1 MILEKEIFKAGKI
14 NKTHGVNGELNCAI
28 DADTIDRAEYMVLD
42 MDGIFVPF
50 FISNIRVKSSN
61 SVLLTLEDIE
71 TETDARNLVGK
82 DIYLP
87 IHLMSDEDMLSYE
100 YFVGFT
106 VVNGDEKLGEI
117 SFVDDQTVNILFG
130 ITAED
135 GDILLPA
142 VEDFIMEVDNEN
154 KILFGVCAGLAKYF
168 NTDVWFIRCI
178 AISLAVIH
186 PCVWILYL
194 FVWLFTPIEESEYKY
209 RNTTVVETIENLFEI
224 KLIQS
229 SYIGKMIYVKSE
241 ESLYLMTSNDY
252 KNDIKR
258 CWKKVGKIETKDV
271 NFNTPIFVYLKGQNG
286 EFLECICNGVVT
298 DSDNNI
304 WIKTGDGL
312 HHIDYLSS
320 ESKNYV
326 LEKLK
331 QD

>member
-61 SVLLTLEDIE
+61 SVLLTLDDIE

-106 VVNGDEKLGEI
+106 VVNADEKLGEI

-130 ITAED
+130 ISAED

-154 KILFGVCAGLAKYF
+154 KILYTNYPNEL
-168 NTDVWFIRCI
+168 
-178 AISLAVIH
+178 
-186 PCVWILYL
+186 
-194 FVWLFTPIEESEYKY
+194 
-209 RNTTVVETIENLFEI
+209 VELN
-224 KLIQS
+224 
-229 SYIGKMIYVKSE
+229 
-241 ESLYLMTSNDY
+241 
-252 KNDIKR
+252 KN
-258 CWKKVGKIETKDV
+258 
-271 NFNTPIFVYLKGQNG
+271 
-286 EFLECICNGVVT
+286 
-298 DSDNNI
+298 S
-304 WIKTGDGL
+304 
-312 HHIDYLSS
+312 
-320 ESKNYV
+320 
-326 LEKLK
+326 
-331 QD
+331 

>member
-50 FISNIRVKSSN
+50 FILNIRVKSSN

-106 VVNGDEKLGEI
+106 VVNADEKLGEI

-130 ITAED
+130 ISAED

-154 KILFGVCAGLAKYF
+154 KILYTNYPNEL
-168 NTDVWFIRCI
+168 
-178 AISLAVIH
+178 
-186 PCVWILYL
+186 
-194 FVWLFTPIEESEYKY
+194 
-209 RNTTVVETIENLFEI
+209 VELN
-224 KLIQS
+224 
-229 SYIGKMIYVKSE
+229 
-241 ESLYLMTSNDY
+241 
-252 KNDIKR
+252 KN
-258 CWKKVGKIETKDV
+258 
-271 NFNTPIFVYLKGQNG
+271 
-286 EFLECICNGVVT
+286 
-298 DSDNNI
+298 S
-304 WIKTGDGL
+304 
-312 HHIDYLSS
+312 
-320 ESKNYV
+320 
-326 LEKLK
+326 
-331 QD
+331 

>member
-61 SVLLTLEDIE
+61 AVLLTLEDIE

-106 VVNGDEKLGEI
+106 VVNAEEKLGEI

-130 ITAED
+130 ISAED

-154 KILFGVCAGLAKYF
+154 KILYTNYPNEL
-168 NTDVWFIRCI
+168 
-178 AISLAVIH
+178 
-186 PCVWILYL
+186 
-194 FVWLFTPIEESEYKY
+194 
-209 RNTTVVETIENLFEI
+209 VELN
-224 KLIQS
+224 
-229 SYIGKMIYVKSE
+229 
-241 ESLYLMTSNDY
+241 
-252 KNDIKR
+252 KN
-258 CWKKVGKIETKDV
+258 
-271 NFNTPIFVYLKGQNG
+271 
-286 EFLECICNGVVT
+286 
-298 DSDNNI
+298 S
-304 WIKTGDGL
+304 
-312 HHIDYLSS
+312 
-320 ESKNYV
+320 
-326 LEKLK
+326 
-331 QD
+331 

>member
-1 MILEKEIFKAGKI
+1 MIQEKEIFKAGKI

-100 YFVGFT
+100 YFIGFT
-106 VVNGDEKLGEI
+106 VVNADEKLGEI

-130 ITAED
+130 ISAED

-154 KILFGVCAGLAKYF
+154 KILYTNYPNEL
-168 NTDVWFIRCI
+168 
-178 AISLAVIH
+178 
-186 PCVWILYL
+186 
-194 FVWLFTPIEESEYKY
+194 
-209 RNTTVVETIENLFEI
+209 VELN
-224 KLIQS
+224 
-229 SYIGKMIYVKSE
+229 
-241 ESLYLMTSNDY
+241 
-252 KNDIKR
+252 KN
-258 CWKKVGKIETKDV
+258 
-271 NFNTPIFVYLKGQNG
+271 
-286 EFLECICNGVVT
+286 
-298 DSDNNI
+298 S
-304 WIKTGDGL
+304 
-312 HHIDYLSS
+312 
-320 ESKNYV
+320 
-326 LEKLK
+326 
-331 QD
+331 

>member
-28 DADTIDRAEYMVLD
+28 DADAIDRAEYMVLD

-61 SVLLTLEDIE
+61 AVLLTLEDIE

-106 VVNGDEKLGEI
+106 VINADEKLGEI

-130 ITAED
+130 ISAED

-154 KILFGVCAGLAKYF
+154 KILYTNYPNEL
-168 NTDVWFIRCI
+168 
-178 AISLAVIH
+178 
-186 PCVWILYL
+186 
-194 FVWLFTPIEESEYKY
+194 
-209 RNTTVVETIENLFEI
+209 VELN
-224 KLIQS
+224 
-229 SYIGKMIYVKSE
+229 
-241 ESLYLMTSNDY
+241 
-252 KNDIKR
+252 KN
-258 CWKKVGKIETKDV
+258 
-271 NFNTPIFVYLKGQNG
+271 
-286 EFLECICNGVVT
+286 
-298 DSDNNI
+298 S
-304 WIKTGDGL
+304 
-312 HHIDYLSS
+312 
-320 ESKNYV
+320 
-326 LEKLK
+326 
-331 QD
+331 

>member
-61 SVLLTLEDIE
+61 SVLLTLEEIE

-106 VVNGDEKLGEI
+106 VVNADEKLGEI

-130 ITAED
+130 ISAED

-154 KILFGVCAGLAKYF
+154 KILYTNYPNEL
-168 NTDVWFIRCI
+168 
-178 AISLAVIH
+178 
-186 PCVWILYL
+186 
-194 FVWLFTPIEESEYKY
+194 
-209 RNTTVVETIENLFEI
+209 VELN
-224 KLIQS
+224 
-229 SYIGKMIYVKSE
+229 
-241 ESLYLMTSNDY
+241 
-252 KNDIKR
+252 KN
-258 CWKKVGKIETKDV
+258 
-271 NFNTPIFVYLKGQNG
+271 
-286 EFLECICNGVVT
+286 
-298 DSDNNI
+298 S
-304 WIKTGDGL
+304 
-312 HHIDYLSS
+312 
-320 ESKNYV
+320 
-326 LEKLK
+326 
-331 QD
+331 

>member
-100 YFVGFT
+100 YFIGFT
-106 VVNGDEKLGEI
+106 VVNADEKLGEI

-130 ITAED
+130 ISAED

-154 KILFGVCAGLAKYF
+154 KILYTNYPNEL
-168 NTDVWFIRCI
+168 
-178 AISLAVIH
+178 
-186 PCVWILYL
+186 
-194 FVWLFTPIEESEYKY
+194 
-209 RNTTVVETIENLFEI
+209 VELN
-224 KLIQS
+224 
-229 SYIGKMIYVKSE
+229 
-241 ESLYLMTSNDY
+241 
-252 KNDIKR
+252 KN
-258 CWKKVGKIETKDV
+258 
-271 NFNTPIFVYLKGQNG
+271 
-286 EFLECICNGVVT
+286 
-298 DSDNNI
+298 S
-304 WIKTGDGL
+304 
-312 HHIDYLSS
+312 
-320 ESKNYV
+320 
-326 LEKLK
+326 
-331 QD
+331 

>member
-82 DIYLP
+82 DICLP

-106 VVNGDEKLGEI
+106 VINADEKLGEI

-130 ITAED
+130 ISAED

-154 KILFGVCAGLAKYF
+154 KILYTNYPNEL
-168 NTDVWFIRCI
+168 
-178 AISLAVIH
+178 
-186 PCVWILYL
+186 
-194 FVWLFTPIEESEYKY
+194 
-209 RNTTVVETIENLFEI
+209 VELN
-224 KLIQS
+224 
-229 SYIGKMIYVKSE
+229 
-241 ESLYLMTSNDY
+241 
-252 KNDIKR
+252 KN
-258 CWKKVGKIETKDV
+258 
-271 NFNTPIFVYLKGQNG
+271 
-286 EFLECICNGVVT
+286 
-298 DSDNNI
+298 S
-304 WIKTGDGL
+304 
-312 HHIDYLSS
+312 
-320 ESKNYV
+320 
-326 LEKLK
+326 
-331 QD
+331 

>member
-61 SVLLTLEDIE
+61 AVLLTLEDIE

-106 VVNGDEKLGEI
+106 VVNADEKLGEI

-130 ITAED
+130 ISAEY
-135 GDILLPA
+135 GEILLPA

-154 KILFGVCAGLAKYF
+154 KILYTNYPNEL
-168 NTDVWFIRCI
+168 
-178 AISLAVIH
+178 
-186 PCVWILYL
+186 
-194 FVWLFTPIEESEYKY
+194 
-209 RNTTVVETIENLFEI
+209 VELN
-224 KLIQS
+224 
-229 SYIGKMIYVKSE
+229 
-241 ESLYLMTSNDY
+241 
-252 KNDIKR
+252 KN
-258 CWKKVGKIETKDV
+258 
-271 NFNTPIFVYLKGQNG
+271 
-286 EFLECICNGVVT
+286 
-298 DSDNNI
+298 S
-304 WIKTGDGL
+304 
-312 HHIDYLSS
+312 
-320 ESKNYV
+320 
-326 LEKLK
+326 
-331 QD
+331 

>member
-14 NKTHGVNGELNCAI
+14 NKTHGVNGELNCTI

-130 ITAED
+130 ITADD

-154 KILFGVCAGLAKYF
+154 KILYT
-168 NTDVWFIRCI
+168 N
-178 AISLAVIH
+178 
-186 PCVWILYL
+186 Y
-194 FVWLFTPIEESEYKY
+194 PIEL
-209 RNTTVVETIENLFEI
+209 VELN
-224 KLIQS
+224 
-229 SYIGKMIYVKSE
+229 
-241 ESLYLMTSNDY
+241 
-252 KNDIKR
+252 KN
-258 CWKKVGKIETKDV
+258 
-271 NFNTPIFVYLKGQNG
+271 
-286 EFLECICNGVVT
+286 
-298 DSDNNI
+298 S
-304 WIKTGDGL
+304 
-312 HHIDYLSS
+312 
-320 ESKNYV
+320 
-326 LEKLK
+326 
-331 QD
+331 

>member
-61 SVLLTLEDIE
+61 AVLLTLEDIE

-106 VVNGDEKLGEI
+106 VVNADEKLGEI

-130 ITAED
+130 ISAEE

-154 KILFGVCAGLAKYF
+154 KILYTNYPNEL
-168 NTDVWFIRCI
+168 
-178 AISLAVIH
+178 
-186 PCVWILYL
+186 
-194 FVWLFTPIEESEYKY
+194 
-209 RNTTVVETIENLFEI
+209 VELN
-224 KLIQS
+224 
-229 SYIGKMIYVKSE
+229 
-241 ESLYLMTSNDY
+241 
-252 KNDIKR
+252 KN
-258 CWKKVGKIETKDV
+258 
-271 NFNTPIFVYLKGQNG
+271 
-286 EFLECICNGVVT
+286 
-298 DSDNNI
+298 
-304 WIKTGDGL
+304 
-312 HHIDYLSS
+312 
-320 ESKNYV
+320 
-326 LEKLK
+326 
-331 QD
+331 

>member
-106 VVNGDEKLGEI
+106 VVNDDEKLGEI

-130 ITAED
+130 ISAED

-154 KILFGVCAGLAKYF
+154 KILYTNYPNEL
-168 NTDVWFIRCI
+168 
-178 AISLAVIH
+178 
-186 PCVWILYL
+186 
-194 FVWLFTPIEESEYKY
+194 
-209 RNTTVVETIENLFEI
+209 VELN
-224 KLIQS
+224 
-229 SYIGKMIYVKSE
+229 
-241 ESLYLMTSNDY
+241 
-252 KNDIKR
+252 KN
-258 CWKKVGKIETKDV
+258 
-271 NFNTPIFVYLKGQNG
+271 
-286 EFLECICNGVVT
+286 
-298 DSDNNI
+298 S
-304 WIKTGDGL
+304 
-312 HHIDYLSS
+312 
-320 ESKNYV
+320 
-326 LEKLK
+326 
-331 QD
+331 

>member
-106 VVNGDEKLGEI
+106 VINADEKLGEI

-130 ITAED
+130 ISAED

-154 KILFGVCAGLAKYF
+154 KILYTNYPNEL
-168 NTDVWFIRCI
+168 
-178 AISLAVIH
+178 
-186 PCVWILYL
+186 
-194 FVWLFTPIEESEYKY
+194 
-209 RNTTVVETIENLFEI
+209 VELN
-224 KLIQS
+224 
-229 SYIGKMIYVKSE
+229 
-241 ESLYLMTSNDY
+241 
-252 KNDIKR
+252 KN
-258 CWKKVGKIETKDV
+258 
-271 NFNTPIFVYLKGQNG
+271 
-286 EFLECICNGVVT
+286 
-298 DSDNNI
+298 S
-304 WIKTGDGL
+304 
-312 HHIDYLSS
+312 
-320 ESKNYV
+320 
-326 LEKLK
+326 
-331 QD
+331 

>member
-106 VVNGDEKLGEI
+106 VVNADEKLGEI

-130 ITAED
+130 ISAED
-135 GDILLPA
+135 SDILLPA

-154 KILFGVCAGLAKYF
+154 KILYTNYPNEL
-168 NTDVWFIRCI
+168 
-178 AISLAVIH
+178 
-186 PCVWILYL
+186 
-194 FVWLFTPIEESEYKY
+194 
-209 RNTTVVETIENLFEI
+209 VELN
-224 KLIQS
+224 
-229 SYIGKMIYVKSE
+229 
-241 ESLYLMTSNDY
+241 
-252 KNDIKR
+252 KN
-258 CWKKVGKIETKDV
+258 
-271 NFNTPIFVYLKGQNG
+271 
-286 EFLECICNGVVT
+286 
-298 DSDNNI
+298 S
-304 WIKTGDGL
+304 
-312 HHIDYLSS
+312 
-320 ESKNYV
+320 
-326 LEKLK
+326 
-331 QD
+331 

>member
-87 IHLMSDEDMLSYE
+87 IHLMSGEDMLSYE
-100 YFVGFT
+100 YFIGFT
-106 VVNGDEKLGEI
+106 VVNADEKLGEI

-130 ITAED
+130 ISAED

-154 KILFGVCAGLAKYF
+154 KILYTNYPNEL
-168 NTDVWFIRCI
+168 
-178 AISLAVIH
+178 
-186 PCVWILYL
+186 
-194 FVWLFTPIEESEYKY
+194 
-209 RNTTVVETIENLFEI
+209 VELN
-224 KLIQS
+224 
-229 SYIGKMIYVKSE
+229 
-241 ESLYLMTSNDY
+241 
-252 KNDIKR
+252 KN
-258 CWKKVGKIETKDV
+258 
-271 NFNTPIFVYLKGQNG
+271 
-286 EFLECICNGVVT
+286 
-298 DSDNNI
+298 S
-304 WIKTGDGL
+304 
-312 HHIDYLSS
+312 
-320 ESKNYV
+320 
-326 LEKLK
+326 
-331 QD
+331 

>member
-100 YFVGFT
+100 YFIGFK
-106 VVNGDEKLGEI
+106 VVNADEKLGEI

-130 ITAED
+130 ISAED

-154 KILFGVCAGLAKYF
+154 KILYTNYPNEL
-168 NTDVWFIRCI
+168 
-178 AISLAVIH
+178 
-186 PCVWILYL
+186 
-194 FVWLFTPIEESEYKY
+194 
-209 RNTTVVETIENLFEI
+209 VELN
-224 KLIQS
+224 
-229 SYIGKMIYVKSE
+229 
-241 ESLYLMTSNDY
+241 
-252 KNDIKR
+252 KN
-258 CWKKVGKIETKDV
+258 
-271 NFNTPIFVYLKGQNG
+271 
-286 EFLECICNGVVT
+286 
-298 DSDNNI
+298 S
-304 WIKTGDGL
+304 
-312 HHIDYLSS
+312 
-320 ESKNYV
+320 
-326 LEKLK
+326 
-331 QD
+331 

>member
-1 MILEKEIFKAGKI
+1 MIQEKEIFKAGKI

-106 VVNGDEKLGEI
+106 VVNADEKLGEI

-130 ITAED
+130 ISAED

-154 KILFGVCAGLAKYF
+154 KILYTNYPNEL
-168 NTDVWFIRCI
+168 
-178 AISLAVIH
+178 
-186 PCVWILYL
+186 
-194 FVWLFTPIEESEYKY
+194 
-209 RNTTVVETIENLFEI
+209 VELN
-224 KLIQS
+224 
-229 SYIGKMIYVKSE
+229 
-241 ESLYLMTSNDY
+241 
-252 KNDIKR
+252 KN
-258 CWKKVGKIETKDV
+258 
-271 NFNTPIFVYLKGQNG
+271 
-286 EFLECICNGVVT
+286 
-298 DSDNNI
+298 S
-304 WIKTGDGL
+304 
-312 HHIDYLSS
+312 
-320 ESKNYV
+320 
-326 LEKLK
+326 
-331 QD
+331 

>member
-154 KILFGVCAGLAKYF
+154 KILYT
-168 NTDVWFIRCI
+168 N
-178 AISLAVIH
+178 
-186 PCVWILYL
+186 Y
-194 FVWLFTPIEESEYKY
+194 PIEL
-209 RNTTVVETIENLFEI
+209 VELN
-224 KLIQS
+224 
-229 SYIGKMIYVKSE
+229 
-241 ESLYLMTSNDY
+241 
-252 KNDIKR
+252 KN
-258 CWKKVGKIETKDV
+258 
-271 NFNTPIFVYLKGQNG
+271 
-286 EFLECICNGVVT
+286 
-298 DSDNNI
+298 S
-304 WIKTGDGL
+304 
-312 HHIDYLSS
+312 
-320 ESKNYV
+320 
-326 LEKLK
+326 
-331 QD
+331 

>member
-100 YFVGFT
+100 YFIGFT
-106 VVNGDEKLGEI
+106 VVNADEKLGEI

-130 ITAED
+130 ISAED

-142 VEDFIMEVDNEN
+142 VEGFIMEVDNEN
-154 KILFGVCAGLAKYF
+154 KILYTNYPNEL
-168 NTDVWFIRCI
+168 
-178 AISLAVIH
+178 
-186 PCVWILYL
+186 
-194 FVWLFTPIEESEYKY
+194 
-209 RNTTVVETIENLFEI
+209 VELN
-224 KLIQS
+224 
-229 SYIGKMIYVKSE
+229 
-241 ESLYLMTSNDY
+241 
-252 KNDIKR
+252 KN
-258 CWKKVGKIETKDV
+258 
-271 NFNTPIFVYLKGQNG
+271 
-286 EFLECICNGVVT
+286 
-298 DSDNNI
+298 S
-304 WIKTGDGL
+304 
-312 HHIDYLSS
+312 
-320 ESKNYV
+320 
-326 LEKLK
+326 
-331 QD
+331 